1 MAGELNE
8 EVVDDKKKKKRADK
22 KLDKKDKKKK
32 GKAGGADDLDGEE
45 ETFGGKVI
53 TFFVTIIIFLIW
65 MAIIILLVKWD
76 VGGFG
81 SGVLAPVI
89 KDVPYLNQILPDDV
103 LEEISTEDDT
113 YAYQSLEDAIARI
126 KELEVELVEAQ
137 NATNENAGYIAELE
151 QKAAELEQYK
161 KEEAAFEAL
170 KAEWYE
176 EVVFAEEAPEVEY
189 YQQFYETIEP
199 ANAEVLYKQV
209 VEQTLYDNEVEDYVA
224 TYSSMK
230 PKQAAE
236 IFNTMTDDLDLVADI
251 LLNMDAESRGSILG
265 QMEAETAA
273 KVTEIMEP

>member
-45 ETFGGKVI
+45 ETFGGKVVA
-53 TFFVTIIIFLIW
+53 FFVTIIIFLIW

-126 KELEVELVEAQ
+126 KALEVELVEAQ

-161 KEEAAFEAL
+161 KEE
-170 KAEWYE
+170 
-176 EVVFAEEAPEVEY
+176 
-189 YQQFYETIEP
+189 
-199 ANAEVLYKQV
+199 
-209 VEQTLYDNEVEDYVA
+209 
-224 TYSSMK
+224 
-230 PKQAAE
+230 
-236 IFNTMTDDLDLVADI
+236 
-251 LLNMDAESRGSILG
+251 GC
-265 QMEAETAA
+265 
-273 KVTEIMEP
+273 